1 MQRRP
6 TYSPEFRER
15 AVRLALQSDRR
26 IKDIAKDLGMNA
38 GTLASWV
45 ARAREQ
51 EHSSARG
58 GVGVVG
64 EGELDGKTL
73 KAAERARLREL
84 ERENAELRRANEI
97 LKAATAFFAQE
108 ADPHRPQR

>member
-6 TYSPEFRER
+6 KYSPEFRER
-15 AVRLALQSDRR
+15 AVRLVLQSDRPV
-26 IKDIAKDLGMNA
+26 KDIAKDLGMNA
-38 GTLASWV
+38 GTLVSWM

-51 EHSSARG
+51 EHSSARR
-58 GVGVVG
+58 GVVAG
-64 EGELDGKTL
+64 GGELDGKTL

-108 ADPHRPQR
+108 ADPNRPQR